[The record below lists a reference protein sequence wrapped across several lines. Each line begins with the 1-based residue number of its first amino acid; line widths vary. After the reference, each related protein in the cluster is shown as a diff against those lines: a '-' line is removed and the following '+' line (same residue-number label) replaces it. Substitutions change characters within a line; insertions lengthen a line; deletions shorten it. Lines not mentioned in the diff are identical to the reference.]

1 MYALIILFVA
11 GVVSLFA
18 GLFTRNHKALQAVA
32 LLGLLGALGS
42 IIYDFSAMSLS
53 GAGDSWQGMLS
64 FDGYSASFSVVV
76 LVAAS
81 LIVGLSGY
89 SFRHLKDA
97 VGDHYGL
104 LLFSLC
110 GALCMFAFSN
120 LVMLFLGIEILSI
133 PLYVLA
139 GSQRENLSSNEAA
152 LKYYLMGAFA
162 TGILLFGIALVY
174 GSTGTFEINGLARAS
189 AHNSLFV
196 MGVLMMMAGLTF
208 KVGAAPFHFWTPD
221 VYEGAPS
228 IVTSFMATVVKTAA
242 IAAFFRMFTVFMGS
256 SADWVNILAVISAL
270 TMTIGNV
277 TAIYQTS
284 MKRML
289 AYSSISHAGYML
301 MTLVAIPAGIMAS
314 TPPVFALLFYTMAY
328 SVATICIFAGFI
340 IVSEQSGGKAS
351 FDIFNGL
358 AKRKPF
364 LAFTIALCMLSL
376 AGIPPTAG
384 FFGKYFVFSSVFAA
398 YPWLVGIAVINSC
411 ISIYYYFKV
420 ILAMYFTPENE
431 SNTELSIPFAYNIVM
446 AIGILAVLG
455 MSALPALLN
464 N

>member
-42 IIYDFSAMSLS
+42 IVYDFSAMAVS
-53 GAGDSWQGMLS
+53 GASDSWQGMLS

-314 TPPVFALLFYTMAY
+314 TPPVFALLFYTLAY

-455 MSALPALLN
+455 MSFLPAFLN
-464 N
+464 R

>member
-42 IIYDFSAMSLS
+42 IIYDFSVMALS
-53 GAGDSWQGMLS
+53 GTGDSWQGMLS

-455 MSALPALLN
+455 MSFLPALLN
-464 N
+464 K